1 MPLTRP
7 HKEYVLDYINPI
19 DPHLIR
25 VDRAFGNFLWLLKNN
40 GRPVKASKKSV
51 MLVRELAD
59 KVSMDK
65 KHFKGLEGD
74 RKEILG
80 KWMASDF
87 ADIVQSRSK
96 ELSGEAVLAG
106 LLPLHLDVVKLRHP
120 TYARD
125 YGTSRYI
132 YNVAKNSQPLME
144 ELKSFFGVDIH
155 EKQVGPEID
164 IETLFLV
171 LLLANFWDDP
181 SSTKREPDYGPLC
194 AGEAAI
200 FIDDLL
206 RVLVYRNYIPRR
218 EIIRYLLTLTSFHL
232 ALSTLKTIKVVN
244 GICESGNKC
253 KDCRPNTLLLDPTP
267 GCGYRLDIFV
277 DLTEQKDF
285 GYELA
290 RRKVQQHYAELSK
303 YMKNYIQLKKL
314 DEFAQ
319 KRLEEGQWKKSVMGL
334 LDLKGH
340 PKAAGYFEGRI
351 DDLVEPEPGEEINT
365 DLDRIR
371 KLNLDPVDTYVEM
384 LYSLLHKRTIPR
396 YRKMLDSFCGKNL
409 DTGFLR
415 AGKGKIGRRYYL
427 GSELLETL
435 VQVSVLDY
443 QHGHLK
449 QRGITIKDFVEWLK
463 NRYGILIDEYG
474 ETVENAEIAQAMS
487 KNYGALKD
495 RLRQLGFY
503 ADLSDASN
511 SQRIQPRYK
520 VVR

>member
-1 MPLTRP
+1 MPLTSL
-7 HKEYVLDYINPI
+7 HKKYVLDYINPI
-19 DPHLIR
+19 DPHLVR

-51 MLVRELAD
+51 MLVRELAEKISLD
-59 KVSMDK
+59 T
-65 KHFKGLEGD
+65 KHFNGLEGD

-87 ADIVQSRSK
+87 ADVVQSRSK
-96 ELSGEAVLAG
+96 ELNGEAVLAG
-106 LLPLHLDVVKLRHP
+106 LLPLHLDVVRLRHP

-132 YNVAKNSQPLME
+132 YSVARNSQPLME
-144 ELKSFFGVDIH
+144 ELKSFFGVNIH
-155 EKQVGPEID
+155 EKQIGPEID

-171 LLLANFWDDP
+171 HLLDNFKDDP
-181 SSTKREPDYGPLC
+181 SSLKQEPYYPPIC
-194 AGEAAI
+194 TGETAI
-200 FIDDLL
+200 FIDDLM
-206 RVLVYRNYIPRR
+206 RVLAYRNYIPRR

-232 ALSTLKTIKVVN
+232 ALSTLKTVKIVN
-244 GICESGNKC
+244 GICMSGEGC
-253 KDCRPNTLLLDPTP
+253 KDCRPNTLLMDPTP
-267 GCGYRLDIFV
+267 WCEYRLDIFV
-277 DLTEQKDF
+277 DLTEQKKDF
-285 GYELA
+285 SYELA
-290 RRKVQQHYAELSK
+290 RRKLQQHYAELSK
-303 YMKNYIQLKKL
+303 YIKNSIRLKKL

-319 KRLEEGQWKKSVMGL
+319 NRLEDGQWMKSVMGL
-334 LDLKGH
+334 LALESH

-351 DDLVEPEPGEEINT
+351 DDLVEPEGGEEINT

-371 KLNLDPVDTYVEM
+371 KLGMSPVDTYVEM

-396 YRKMLDSFCGKNL
+396 YRKLLDSFCGKNL

-415 AGKGKIGRRYYL
+415 AGKGRVGRRYFL

-435 VQVSVLDY
+435 VQISVLDY
-443 QHGHLK
+443 KHGALA
-449 QRGITIKDFVEWLK
+449 QRGIAIKDFVNWLK

-474 ETVENAEIAQAMS
+474 EPVENAEIAQAMN
-487 KNYGALKD
+487 KNYSALKD

-511 SQRIQPRYK
+511 SQQIQPRYK
-520 VVR
+520 VI